1 MLHVFGQSAGQG
13 WQQLAELGAALVLSA
28 LIGLE
33 REFRQKSAGLRTH
46 SLVGFG
52 AVLFM
57 LVSKYGFFDVL
68 HPGRIVLDPSRVAA
82 QIVSGIGFI
91 GAGIIFVRRDSVQ
104 GLTTAASI
112 WVTAAVGAACGAGLT
127 MLGAAATVGYFF
139 IALCL
144 RQVTHR
150 LNGSS
155 LTTSVV
161 TVRYFDGRGTLRQ
174 VLARTCDVGFV
185 IGEVLTRA
193 VGTDGVGKHGNG
205 SHSQLLAKAPSQV
218 VEVSLQ
224 LRGKGS
230 ITELA
235 TLLSGLDGV
244 VSINAG
250 TTDETA
256 DDT

>member
-1 MLHVFGQSAGQG
+1 
-13 WQQLAELGAALVLSA
+13 
-28 LIGLE
+28 
-33 REFRQKSAGLRTH
+33 
-46 SLVGFG
+46 
-52 AVLFM
+52 
-57 LVSKYGFFDVL
+57 
-68 HPGRIVLDPSRVAA
+68 
-82 QIVSGIGFI
+82 
-91 GAGIIFVRRDSVQ
+91 
-104 GLTTAASI
+104 
-112 WVTAAVGAACGAGLT
+112 

-155 LTTSVV
+155 TSVV
-161 TVRYFDGRGTLRQ
+161 TVRYFDGRGTLRE

-193 VGTDGVGKHGNG
+193 IGKDGTGQDGNG
-205 SHSQLLAKAPSQV
+205 SHPLPLATSPSRV
-218 VEVSLQ
+218 VEVSLH

-230 ITELA
+230 ITDLA
-235 TLLSGLDGV
+235 TQLSGVDGV

-256 DDT
+256 GDT